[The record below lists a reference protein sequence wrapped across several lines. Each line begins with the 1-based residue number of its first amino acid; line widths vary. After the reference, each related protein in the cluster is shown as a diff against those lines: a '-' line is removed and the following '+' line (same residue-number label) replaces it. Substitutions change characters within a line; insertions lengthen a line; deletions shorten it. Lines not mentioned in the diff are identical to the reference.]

1 MKKTNQPMTPREF
14 ARSVVERLR
23 SHGYEALWAGGC
35 VRDHLLG
42 LEPHDYDVATNA
54 RPPQVQKLFRRTIAV
69 GAQFGVIEVL
79 GPEPQLQVQVATFRS
94 DGAYTDGRH
103 PDAVTFGTAQAD
115 ALRRDFTI
123 NGMFFDPLEEKVIDY
138 VGGKTDLEA
147 KVLRA
152 IGDPVAR
159 FTEDKLRLLR
169 ALRFASRFQLRID
182 PATETAIGAMAAQ
195 ITVVS
200 AERITEELRKMLTY
214 PTRREAMLLVNRL
227 GLLKPILPDFDGEK
241 ATFAALAHLPAGMGF
256 PLVLALLLLELA
268 AGATGRVFQRKWRH
282 AFAEKWRLSNQE
294 LDELSWLLDH
304 HATLRDAPSL
314 PLARLKPILA
324 HTGIDD
330 LLALHQAQALAEGKS
345 LAAVEFCRERLRT
358 WSEEELNP
366 LPLVTGDDLK
376 TTGLLPGP
384 KFKEILTI
392 LRDAQLN
399 GEITTRAQALERLR
413 ELVRQVRGSS

>member
-1 MKKTNQPMTPREF
+1 MTPREF

-103 PDAVTFGTAQAD
+103 PDAVTFGTAEAD

-138 VGGKTDLEA
+138 VGGKSDLEA

-152 IGDPVAR
+152 IGDPVER

-169 ALRFASRFQLRID
+169 AIRFASRFQLRID
-182 PATETAIGAMAAQ
+182 PSTETAIGAMAAQ

-200 AERITEELRKMLTY
+200 AERITDEMRKMLTH

-227 GLLKPILPDFDGEK
+227 GLLRPILPDLHTEQ
-241 ATFAALAHLPAGMGF
+241 ATFAALSHLPAETGF
-256 PLVLALLLLELA
+256 SLALAVLLLELA
-268 AGATGRVFQRKWRH
+268 GEIIGHLQQRKWRQ

-294 LDELSWLLDH
+294 LEELSWLLNH
-304 HATLRDAPSL
+304 HADLRDAPSL
-314 PLARLKPILA
+314 PLAKLKPLLA
-324 HTGIDD
+324 HTGIED
-330 LLALHQAQALAEGKS
+330 LLALHQAQALSEGRS
-345 LAAVEFCRERLRT
+345 LTAVEFCRERLRT
-358 WSEEELNP
+358 WSAEELNP

-376 TTGLLPGP
+376 ATGLPPGP
-384 KFKEILTI
+384 KFKEILNI

-399 GEITTRAQALERLR
+399 GEISTRAQALERLQ
-413 ELVRQVRGSS
+413 ELVRQFRGSS